1 MGAHGSR
8 LRSIFVGM
16 NSAAQASERPM
27 HNHSRFCF
35 TVSSPVCDMHE
46 RFIAIVLPPLHA
58 ARAIHD
64 RCKTRHWDCCGGILL
79 LSPSR
84 PIDVENPCKPHARN
98 SCTFPFINTACIE
111 SLQATTTCMEPFNL
125 PRFLLPLL
133 ANSCAHIV
141 LEERKRES
149 ERERERALPCQQGA
163 LPCQQEAFTE
173 RK

>member
-1 MGAHGSR
+1 
-8 LRSIFVGM
+8 M

-35 TVSSPVCDMHE
+35 TVSSSVCDMHE
-46 RFIAIVLPPLHA
+46 RCIAIVLPTLHA

-64 RCKTRHWDCCGGILL
+64 RCKTRHSNCCGGTLL

-98 SCTFPFINTACIE
+98 SCTFPFINTACIA

-125 PRFLLPLL
+125 PRFVYVGRLHVSNASTLTLP
-133 ANSCAHIV
+133 SCMCRRFRLRRCSFCAAHG
-141 LEERKRES
+141 
-149 ERERERALPCQQGA
+149 GA
-163 LPCQQEAFTE
+163 HGSWLVSPGLVYILYIDI
-173 RK
+173 